1 MKMDNEMVKKPK
13 KNPPNISLNKCFVD
27 NSVISLFVV
36 IQNFVLKPIFHS
48 IIQDKSIANPIIHC
62 ISLLVLLV

>member
-1 MKMDNEMVKKPK
+1 MNTFIKGVLHFPITQIIAGIVV
-13 KNPPNISLNKCFVD
+13 PF
-27 NSVISLFVV
+27 SLFVV

-62 ISLLVLLV
+62 ISLLVLLVSY